1 MYKLFRLYIVEHQTW
16 KFFFYKI
23 YLTRFAAKMIKV
35 TSYHY
40 YVEAGYGPFARLTD
54 VTKTVRVWPHGET
67 FKLNVLHGQRHEA
80 VVLLDVPLEDVRAR
94 SEDSLEPRP
103 VQLDTLERPHGSH
116 GGSSGPVQHE
126 SDLSEVVGGSED
138 AHLLAV
144 LALVPELGDGGVPA
158 TVHGHHHHT
167 SLLSGFNVIEAVR
180 AKLLQSGRRSCLANS
195 VNFLY
200 FWFLEMTLYYFRE
213 ENFLNSWPTF
223 VLFAEFSFYLSLSPV
238 NNDIEVVAR
247 LALPDHSL
255 AVLEWCRLQGVCHRQ
270 SLPLVQV
277 LWTHKIFLI
286 KRNKEKSREENS
298 LIFMNRIARQGYI

>member
-1 MYKLFRLYIVEHQTW
+1 
-16 KFFFYKI
+16 
-23 YLTRFAAKMIKV
+23 MIKV

-94 SEDSLEPRP
+94 PKNSLEPRP
-103 VQLDTLERPHGSH
+103 VQLDTLERPHGSD

-167 SLLSGFNVIEAVR
+167 SHLSGFNVIEAVR

-223 VLFAEFSFYLSLSPV
+223 VLFEEFSFYLSLTRQQWYRSRRPAGPAWPQPGRARMRSPPG
-238 NNDIEVVAR
+238 R
-247 LALPDHSL
+247 LPPSVSPTCPGSL
-255 AVLEWCRLQGVCHRQ
+255 NTQNISHQ
-270 SLPLVQV
+270 
-277 LWTHKIFLI
+277 
-286 KRNKEKSREENS
+286 KEQREEQRGELS
-298 LIFMNRIARQGYI
+298 YIHE